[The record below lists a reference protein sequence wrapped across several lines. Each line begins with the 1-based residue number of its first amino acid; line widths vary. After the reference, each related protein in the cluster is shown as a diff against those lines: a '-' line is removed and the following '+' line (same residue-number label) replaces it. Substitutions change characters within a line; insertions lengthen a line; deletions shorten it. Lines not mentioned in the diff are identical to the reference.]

1 MKLSVVVSGDST
13 EDIDKS
19 EKRQIMCQKPK
30 KKREDMQGNTGLLL
44 LCQEIY
50 VGIQNEG
57 SGNEN
62 EKSGGR
68 EGGREK
74 GEEKIM
80 NKKKGVQY

>member
-1 MKLSVVVSGDST
+1 
-13 EDIDKS
+13 
-19 EKRQIMCQKPK
+19 MCQKPK
-30 KKREDMQGNTGLLL
+30 KKREDMQENTGLLL

-68 EGGREK
+68 EGGR
-74 GEEKIM
+74 GEMLRCVIGEIARECSRRDDAT
-80 NKKKGVQY
+80 